1 MRIQRLFVGLA
12 SLVFALAI
20 TAQAARAQDDSPAAP
35 GASAPQSQQPSPSAP
50 SAPSPSSQA
59 LGSAQANTTI
69 TGELKDVDTKTKTVT
84 VKTAAGPDMK
94 FKYDDATKIAG
105 SKGAAGLATMTGQE
119 VTISYKKDGQ
129 SNIASNIELHSAT
142 TSPSTPRTGDR
153 PGAPDPTSPRTPDP
167 TSPRTPGSPDSPTSP
182 QSPRP

>member
-12 SLVFALAI
+12 SLAVALAI
-20 TAQAARAQDDSPAAP
+20 TAQAARAQQDSPAAP
-35 GASAPQSQQPSPSAP
+35 GASAPQSQQPSPSTP

-84 VKTAAGPDMK
+84 VKTTAGPEMK

-142 TSPSTPRTGDR
+142 STPRTGPPER
-153 PGAPDPTSPRTPDP
+153 PSPDPIAPRAPD
-167 TSPRTPGSPDSPTSP
+167 TSPRTPGTQDGPTSP
-182 QSPRP
+182 R

>member
-12 SLVFALAI
+12 SLAFAVAI
-20 TAQAARAQDDSPAAP
+20 TAQAAQAQQDPAAP
-35 GASAPQSQQPSPSAP
+35 GASAPQSQQPAPTP
-50 SAPSPSSQA
+50 SAPSPSSPA
-59 LGSAQANTTI
+59 LGSAQANSTI

-94 FKYDDATKIAG
+94 FKYDDATKIGG

-119 VTISYKKDGQ
+119 VTVSYKKDGQ

-167 TSPRTPGSPDSPTSP
+167 TSPRTPGAPDSPTSP